1 METTT
6 KMNIDNSKNYTTEL
20 TDATVDLK
28 NMINENSRIICAH
41 SSKFAEI
48 SKNMEGCEKII
59 TDMLEYIN
67 GDLYDWVIKTEER
80 QNDSD
85 ASAILMEQ
93 RLKDIEQNQK
103 ESAKLLNTLCV
114 NMYTQ
119 LKDIASFIS
128 VLYIICGSLSIGSF
142 IALMNMGTGTPE
154 YAVAFAM
161 LLVCT
166 IALVCISTIIK
177 KIAYS
182 NRFVYRSLY
191 AILGEDTSDE
201 EKIEESGN

>member
-6 KMNIDNSKNYTTEL
+6 KMNINNLKNYTIEL
-20 TDATVDLK
+20 TDATEELK

-41 SSKFAEI
+41 SLKFAEI

-119 LKDIASFIS
+119 LKDVASFIS
-128 VLYIICGSLSIGSF
+128 VLYIICGSSSIGSF
-142 IALMNMGTGTPE
+142 IALINMETPE

-161 LLVCT
+161 FLVCT

-177 KIAYS
+177 KIACS

-201 EKIEESGN
+201 EKIEETGN

>member
-1 METTT
+1 METMT
-6 KMNIDNSKNYTTEL
+6 KMNIDDSKNYATGFTNATEE
-20 TDATVDLK
+20 LK
-28 NMINENSRIICAH
+28 NMIKENSRIICAH

-142 IALMNMGTGTPE
+142 IALINMETPE

-201 EKIEESGN
+201 EKIEETGN

>member
-1 METTT
+1 METIT
-6 KMNIDNSKNYTTEL
+6 KMNIYDSKNYATGF
-20 TDATVDLK
+20 TDATEELK
-28 NMINENSRIICAH
+28 NMIKENSRIICAH

-142 IALMNMGTGTPE
+142 IALINMETPE

-201 EKIEESGN
+201 EKIEETGN

>member
-20 TDATVDLK
+20 TDTTVDLK
-28 NMINENSRIICAH
+28 SMINENSRIIRAH
-41 SSKFAEI
+41 SLKFAEI

-93 RLKDIEQNQK
+93 RLKDTEQNQK
-103 ESAKLLNTLCV
+103 EYAKLLNTLCV

-142 IALMNMGTGTPE
+142 IALINMETPE

-166 IALVCISTIIK
+166 ITLVCISTIIK
-177 KIAYS
+177 KIVCS

-201 EKIEESGN
+201 EKIE

>member
-6 KMNIDNSKNYTTEL
+6 KMNIDDSKNYTTEL

-28 NMINENSRIICAH
+28 NMINENSRIIRAH
-41 SSKFAEI
+41 SLKFAEI

-85 ASAILMEQ
+85 TSAILMEQ
-93 RLKDIEQNQK
+93 RLKDTEQNQK
-103 ESAKLLNTLCV
+103 EYAKLLNTLCV

-119 LKDIASFIS
+119 LKGIASFIS

-142 IALMNMGTGTPE
+142 IALINMETPE

-166 IALVCISTIIK
+166 IVLVCISTIIK
-177 KIAYS
+177 KIACS

-191 AILGEDTSDE
+191 VILGEDTSDE
-201 EKIEESGN
+201 EKIKETGN

>member
-6 KMNIDNSKNYTTEL
+6 KMNIDDSKNYTTEL

-28 NMINENSRIICAH
+28 NMINENSRIIRAH
-41 SSKFAEI
+41 SLKFAEI

-85 ASAILMEQ
+85 TSAILMEQ
-93 RLKDIEQNQK
+93 RLKDTEQNQK
-103 ESAKLLNTLCV
+103 EYAKLLNTLCV

-142 IALMNMGTGTPE
+142 IALINMETPE
-154 YAVAFAM
+154 YAVPFAM

-177 KIAYS
+177 KIACS

-201 EKIEESGN
+201 EKIEETGN